1 MSDLG
6 KLKRTTSEKHS
17 CGCPLQLRVR
27 GEVKIGEVRSY
38 SNEYLYCP
46 RCDEEIEVK
55 PKIRRIR
62 QEEEYAEPIDTK
74 PRRFNKPPTG
84 NSGGGNKFRSR

>member
-17 CGCPLQLRVR
+17 CGCPLQLRTR
-27 GEVKIGEVRSY
+27 GTKTIGEIRVY
-38 SNEYLYCP
+38 EEEYLYCP

-55 PKIRRIR
+55 HKIKRFKVDEPDLDKDIKPK
-62 QEEEYAEPIDTK
+62 K
-74 PRRFNKPPTG
+74 GPRNL
-84 NSGGGNKFRSR
+84 NRSCR